1 MKKEPI
7 KVYGEKLKKLGY
19 AKDAD
24 LEQITQE
31 AQAMVDA
38 AVKFSEESPSPGP
51 EVILEDLYA

>member
-1 MKKEPI
+1 
-7 KVYGEKLKKLGY
+7 VYGEKLKKLGY